1 MIKGRLWLTRSAT
14 VFYLSRTKNHQF
26 YLLVRLFKIGETPLK
41 KSGVYGGPDGHFWDQ
56 RHLDELN

>member
-41 KSGVYGGPDGHFWDQ
+41 KSGVYGARVQMVTF
-56 RHLDELN
+56 EINAI